1 MKRYGRKTR
10 REEEEISFI
19 SLHNY
24 QPILMK
30 ESWNFQHIY
39 SLAIP
44 FLPLL
49 IFQARLSVPSVI

>member
-10 REEEEISFI
+10 REEEETSFL

-30 ESWNFQHIY
+30 ESRNFQHIY

-44 FLPLL
+44 FLPL
-49 IFQARLSVPSVI
+49 

>member
-10 REEEEISFI
+10 REEEEISFL

-44 FLPLL
+44 FLPL
-49 IFQARLSVPSVI
+49 